1 MGDSDRPTYTE
12 AMVGVKNELAILDE
26 RSRNTNERLDRIE
39 EKLDQ
44 IADLKEDVATLKAKM
59 SIGSVILGGLS
70 FIGSALAAALGM
82 RQ

>member
-12 AMVGVKNELAILDE
+12 AMVSVEKKLSQLDE
-26 RSRNTNERLDRIE
+26 RTKGTNERLDRIE
-39 EKLDQ
+39 AKVDE
-44 IADLKEDVATLKAKM
+44 ITSLKEDVATLKAKM

-70 FIGSALAAALGM
+70 FIGSAIAAALGM